1 MAKETVTHEIKL
13 DRSVKTILWALV
25 VVLMLNAVPQ
35 GYFINEA
42 MAEYLDGELT
52 VNLQSS
58 SQNPGYLD
66 IRCSGCN

>member
-1 MAKETVTHEIKL
+1 MDKETVTHEIKL

-42 MAEYLDGELT
+42 MAEYLNGELT
-52 VNLQSS
+52 VNLQS
-58 SQNPGYLD
+58 PGYERLL
-66 IRCSGCN
+66 INCEGCN

>member
-25 VVLMLNAVPQ
+25 VVLMLNAFPQ

-42 MAEYLDGELT
+42 MAEILSGSIRVSLDT
-52 VNLQSS
+52 
-58 SQNPGYLD
+58 PGYLD
-66 IRCSGCN
+66 IKCYGGCN

>member
-1 MAKETVTHEIKL
+1 MDKETVTHEIKL

-42 MAEYLDGELT
+42 MAEYLNGSITLDVRT
-52 VNLQSS
+52 
-58 SQNPGYLD
+58 PGYDALK
-66 IRCSGCN
+66 IYCSGCN

>member
-42 MAEYLDGELT
+42 MAEYLNGELT
-52 VNLQSS
+52 VNLQS
-58 SQNPGYLD
+58 PGYERLL
-66 IRCSGCN
+66 INCEGCN

>member
-1 MAKETVTHEIKL
+1 MDKETVTHEIKL

-42 MAEYLDGELT
+42 MADYLSGELT
-52 VNLQSS
+52 VNLKT
-58 SQNPGYLD
+58 PGYFS
-66 IRCSGCN
+66 ISCSGCN

>member
-42 MAEYLDGELT
+42 MAEILSGSIT
-52 VNLQSS
+52 VKLENRSYGQRLMI
-58 SQNPGYLD
+58 D
-66 IRCSGCN
+66 CDGCN